1 MKKMEKILKIINKNI
16 QKKDLKMKKIKK
28 KSVRMIYK
36 LINYKNNKISK

>member
-1 MKKMEKILKIINKNI
+1 MEKILKIINKNI